1 MAGSDDEDFT
11 VLLNRAGEGDRDAQ
25 ARVWSAAYGELQIM
39 ARGARQSYATGRGG
53 VPGATTIVHEAFL
66 KAFAGRRPADP
77 ALGSVPGQ
85 APAEAGRTPQWDS
98 RAHFYGSLARAMA
111 QFLVDWKR
119 TNTRLKRG
127 GGAQPAHLG
136 DASDA
141 VPSLDP
147 LTDFDRALREVTPA
161 LVAELES
168 LQKDAPEIADVVW
181 LRYMAALSLEDT
193 SAILGIAP
201 RTVSKRWNIGRAL
214 LRRRLAP
221 RLGMKAEDGDER
233 SAHEAEGD

>member
-1 MAGSDDEDFT
+1 MAGTDHEDFT

-39 ARGARQSYATGRGG
+39 ARNARSSYATGRPE

-66 KAFAGRRPADP
+66 KAFGGRSMRAEGT
-77 ALGSVPGQ
+77 GSQPG
-85 APAEAGRTPQWDS
+85 GIRTPQWDS

-127 GGAQPAHLG
+127 GGVQPAHLG

-161 LVAELES
+161 LVAELET

-193 SAILGIAP
+193 SAILGIKP

-221 RLGMKAEDGDER
+221 RLGMKTEDADER
-233 SAHEAEGD
+233 GAHGAEGA